1 MVTDMKTEKKIGVLA
16 DLGVLLSGISFIGKE
31 EAMKALNEVTENGV
45 PVYENI
51 HTVASLAPQEAKT
64 PEGDQAV
71 EFYEGEVIIYSVSTG
86 DPNLVFAGMVS
97 EILVMNVA
105 AQTSRGMQL
114 KSMGGGDKPQQWML
128 LVKRLG
134 CPKIYDL
141 VDQFGVGSRLVFVM
155 DALRGH
161 SHEVPDHGLTFDD
174 VIEALSNGC
183 LDVDR
188 ILLQF
193 AGRAT
198 QHERS
203 VLEAL
208 QEKSESDKPLH

>member
-1 MVTDMKTEKKIGVLA
+1 MVIDMKSKKKIGVLA
-16 DLGVLLSGISFIGKE
+16 ELGVILPGISFIGKS
-31 EAMKALNEVTENGV
+31 AARQALEEVTENGV
-45 PVYENI
+45 QVYEDV
-51 HTVASLAPQEAKT
+51 HTVTSLAPREAKT
-64 PEGDQAV
+64 PEGNKAV
-71 EFYEGEVIIYSVSTG
+71 EFYEGEVIIYSISTG

-105 AQTSRGMQL
+105 EKTSRGQQL
-114 KSMGGGDKPQQWML
+114 KAMGGGDSPQQWML

-141 VDQFGVGSRLVFVM
+141 VDQFAVGSRLIFVM
-155 DALRGH
+155 DALRGN

-174 VIEALSNGC
+174 VIVALSNGC
-183 LDVDR
+183 LDIDR

-193 AGRAT
+193 TGRAM